1 MNELSERKFSIP
13 SELETHIVQS
23 LGRLNVDLKDV
34 SRISESILRLSDFYI
49 HEPQSPTPWK
59 DNWAQIAYLSYF
71 LPLNFLRARAV
82 IDEGSKLGFFNGLR
96 SLIDFGSG
104 LGSGSLSLDKI
115 PEQLFIERSRVA
127 QELHASFLKGQT
139 FHRAW
144 QSEPPPHVEQNT
156 LSIFSYSLT
165 ELSQLPEWALES
177 EALMIIEPATRDD
190 GRKLLKLR
198 SQLMIEGF
206 HIWAPCT
213 HQGACPLL
221 TQSKTDWCHDRIHFE
236 VPPWFQKIEQHLPMK
251 NSTLTTSYLLA
262 RRSLRPTPSVE
273 QARTV
278 GDQVKEKGK
287 TRQLVCRGPER
298 EFLTWMERDWGKAV
312 PRVPRGVLIEWPD
325 EKSGAEKKSNE
336 VRLKPK
342 SPGENK

>member
-1 MNELSERKFSIP
+1 MNQFKEREVSLP
-13 SELETHIVQS
+13 TELEAQIVQA
-23 LGRLNVDLKDV
+23 LARLNVETKDV

-59 DNWAQIAYLSYF
+59 ETWAQIAYLSYF

-82 IDEGSKLGFFNGLR
+82 IDEGLKIGFFDGLK
-96 SLIDFGSG
+96 SLIDFGAG

-115 PEQLFIERSRVA
+115 PHQLFIERSRVA
-127 QELHASFLKGQT
+127 QEIHSNLLKDSS
-139 FHRAW
+139 FHRNW
-144 QSEPPPHVEQNT
+144 QTEAPQEVGNSA

-165 ELSQLPEWALES
+165 ELHRLPDWALDS

-190 GRKLLKLR
+190 GRKLLELR
-198 SQLMIEGF
+198 SQFIGLGF

-213 HQGACPLL
+213 HQKECPLL
-221 TQSKTDWCHDRIHFE
+221 TQSKTDWCHDRIHFKQ
-236 VPPWFQKIEQHLPMK
+236 PAWFQKIEQHLPMK

-262 RRSLRPTPSVE
+262 RKTPPKLSLSE

-298 EFLTWMERDWGKAV
+298 EFLTWMERDWGKVA
-312 PRVPRGVLIEWPD
+312 PRVPRGVLFNWPD
-325 EKSGAEKKSNE
+325 ENSGAEKKSNE
-336 VRLKPK
+336 VRLKP
-342 SPGENK
+342 